1 MMTKKVAAFIAAA
14 SLWAASFGA
23 QANVI
28 SLDPIGQFVGVGQ
41 TFSVEISAFFE
52 EATVGGSFDL
62 FYDPTQIAF
71 VSFEFDEHFLNDVSD
86 PAFAHVPDNCFTD
99 GAPFGGCD
107 VGDAELNAIG
117 FGSFDGISGLNLVAT
132 VIFQAVGTGVS
143 QLTMATN
150 DAPFEGFYSAV
161 TGLPMDVK
169 YNVADVVVV
178 PVPAALW
185 LLLSGLGLLGVR
197 RRLS

>member
-1 MMTKKVAAFIAAA
+1 
-14 SLWAASFGA
+14 
-23 QANVI
+23 
-28 SLDPIGQFVGVGQ
+28 
-41 TFSVEISAFFE
+41 
-52 EATVGGSFDL
+52 
-62 FYDPTQIAF
+62 

-132 VIFQAVGTGVS
+132 VMFQAIGAGTS

-150 DAPFEGFYSAV
+150 DAPFEGFYSAI

-169 YNVADVVVV
+169 YNVADVVVTAV

-185 LLLSGLGLLGVR
+185 LLLSGLGLLGAR
-197 RRLS
+197 RRA